1 MSTKI
6 SENTNIQLDLKTV
19 VAIIM
24 VTASF
29 VGMYY
34 TLQADIEEAKKL
46 PPIEVTRLEYELK
59 EEWNEKMI
67 LQLTDQVEMLQ
78 KTSDILKEEIEI
90 TSAMLQDGTEADG
103 KFEEL
108 QRQLEE
114 LESRKPKTT
123 VIAIIMVTASFVG
136 MYYTLQADIEE
147 ARKLPPIEVTRLEY
161 ELKEEWNEDMIMQL
175 KEAVEVLEETQDIL
189 KEEIKITS
197 AMLQDGTEADGKF
210 EELQRQ
216 LEELENKKPSTRV
229 IVKEVKVDKKGRKL

>member
-34 TLQADIEEAKKL
+34 TLQTDIEEAK
-46 PPIEVTRLEYELK
+46 T
-59 EEWNEKMI
+59 
-67 LQLTDQVEMLQ
+67 
-78 KTSDILKEEIEI
+78 
-90 TSAMLQDGTEADG
+90 
-103 KFEEL
+103 
-108 QRQLEE
+108 
-114 LESRKPKTT
+114 
-123 VIAIIMVTASFVG
+123 
-136 MYYTLQADIEE
+136 
-147 ARKLPPIEVTRLEY
+147 LPPIEVTRLEY

-175 KEAVEVLEETQDIL
+175 KDQVEVLEETADIL

-216 LEELENKKPSTRV
+216 LEELEKRKPKTTV
-229 IVKEVKVDKKGRKL
+229 IVKEVEVNKKRKW

>member
-1 MSTKI
+1 MSLLIKHAHHLTRLMSTKI

-67 LQLTDQVEMLQ
+67 MQLSDQVEMLEQ
-78 KTSDILKEEIEI
+78 TQDILKEEVSI
-90 TSAMLQDGTEADG
+90 TASMIKDGTEADG
-103 KFEEL
+103 KLEEL
-108 QRQLEE
+108 NRQLEE
-114 LESRKPKTT
+114 L
-123 VIAIIMVTASFVG
+123 
-136 MYYTLQADIEE
+136 Q
-147 ARKLPPIEVTRLEY
+147 
-161 ELKEEWNEDMIMQL
+161 
-175 KEAVEVLEETQDIL
+175 
-189 KEEIKITS
+189 
-197 AMLQDGTEADGKF
+197 
-210 EELQRQ
+210 
-216 LEELENKKPSTRV
+216 NKKPNTRV

>member
-67 LQLTDQVEMLQ
+67 IQLKDQVEMLEQ
-78 KTSDILKEEIEI
+78 TQDILKEEVNI
-90 TSAMLQDGTEADG
+90 TASMIKDGTEADG
-103 KFEEL
+103 KLDEL
-108 QRQLEE
+108 NRQLEE
-114 LESRKPKTT
+114 L
-123 VIAIIMVTASFVG
+123 
-136 MYYTLQADIEE
+136 Q
-147 ARKLPPIEVTRLEY
+147 
-161 ELKEEWNEDMIMQL
+161 
-175 KEAVEVLEETQDIL
+175 
-189 KEEIKITS
+189 
-197 AMLQDGTEADGKF
+197 
-210 EELQRQ
+210 
-216 LEELENKKPSTRV
+216 NKKPSTRV

>member
-6 SENTNIQLDLKTV
+6 SENTSVQLDLKTV

-34 TLQADIEEAKKL
+34 TLQADIEEAK
-46 PPIEVTRLEYELK
+46 
-59 EEWNEKMI
+59 
-67 LQLTDQVEMLQ
+67 
-78 KTSDILKEEIEI
+78 
-90 TSAMLQDGTEADG
+90 
-103 KFEEL
+103 
-108 QRQLEE
+108 
-114 LESRKPKTT
+114 
-123 VIAIIMVTASFVG
+123 
-136 MYYTLQADIEE
+136 
-147 ARKLPPIEVTRLEY
+147 KLPPIEVTRLEY

-216 LEELENKKPSTRV
+216 LEELEKRKPKTTV
-229 IVKEVKVDKKGRKL
+229 IVKEVEVPTKKKKW

>member
-1 MSTKI
+1 MQPMSTKI

-67 LQLTDQVEMLQ
+67 
-78 KTSDILKEEIEI
+78 
-90 TSAMLQDGTEADG
+90 
-103 KFEEL
+103 
-108 QRQLEE
+108 
-114 LESRKPKTT
+114 
-123 VIAIIMVTASFVG
+123 
-136 MYYTLQADIEE
+136 
-147 ARKLPPIEVTRLEY
+147 
-161 ELKEEWNEDMIMQL
+161 MQL
-175 KEAVEVLEETQDIL
+175 KERVEVLEETTDIL

-197 AMLQDGTEADGKF
+197 AMIQDGTEADAMLDELNAKLV
-210 EELQRQ
+210 ELQNR
-216 LEELENKKPSTRV
+216 KPKTTV
-229 IVKEVKVDKKGRKL
+229 IVKEVEVEKKKRR